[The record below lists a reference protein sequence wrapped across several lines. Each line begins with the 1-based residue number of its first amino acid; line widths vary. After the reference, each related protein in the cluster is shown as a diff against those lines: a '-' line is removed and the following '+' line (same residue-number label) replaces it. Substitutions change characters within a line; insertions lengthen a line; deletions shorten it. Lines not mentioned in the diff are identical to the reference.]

1 MKRMERILAVSV
13 ALTLAVFTG
22 CSSDD
27 DDDNNDPTP
36 VNEFELLV
44 DHLDDVQADLTTGW
58 IQTAEYVNTN
68 LADLFIVDIRAADA
82 YGSGHVPG
90 AHNVAATDV
99 LDYVLENNT
108 GDMPVAVV
116 CYTGQTASFVTMG
129 LRMMGVDAFAMK
141 WGMSGWHND
150 FDSWTANV
158 GSNFVG
164 DFVNTAAPA
173 LPENAFPTLSTGLDN
188 AEAILAARVEAM
200 LAEGFTPNGIT
211 AAGVFSALDDYSVF
225 NYWAESDYLGIGHVP
240 GAYQMT
246 PGNLT
251 SDMYLNA
258 LDPDGD
264 NVIYCWTGQTSALM
278 TFYLNVLGYDAF
290 SLKFG
295 ANGMVWES
303 IPGHQWMG
311 GAGYAYEG
319 GQAVNEFDVL
329 VEHLDSVQGTL
340 TTGWIQTAEF
350 VHDTMEDLFIV
361 DIRAADAYNTGHV
374 PGAHNVAAG
383 EVLDYVLEN
392 NTGDLPVAVVCY
404 TGQTASFVTMGLRM
418 MGVDAFAMKWG
429 MSGWH
434 SDFDSWTANV
444 SSNYVGDF
452 VNTDAPALGAFGYP
466 TLATGLTSADAIL
479 AARVDAM
486 FAEGFTP
493 NGVSASTVYGALE
506 DYQIFNYW
514 GESDYLGIGH
524 IDGAFQLTPGTVKAD
539 QNLAAFDPDAMNV
552 IYCWTGQTSALMTFY
567 MNVLGYDAYSLKFGA
582 NGMVWDNIPG
592 HQWTAGAG
600 YDYE

>member
-68 LADLFIVDIRAADA
+68 IADLFVVDIRAADA

-108 GDMPVAVV
+108 GDMPVA
-116 CYTGQTASFVTMG
+116 
-129 LRMMGVDAFAMK
+129 
-141 WGMSGWHND
+141 
-150 FDSWTANV
+150 
-158 GSNFVG
+158 
-164 DFVNTAAPA
+164 
-173 LPENAFPTLSTGLDN
+173 
-188 AEAILAARVEAM
+188 I
-200 LAEGFTPNGIT
+200 
-211 AAGVFSALDDYSVF
+211 
-225 NYWAESDYLGIGHVP
+225 
-240 GAYQMT
+240 
-246 PGNLT
+246 
-251 SDMYLNA
+251 
-258 LDPDGD
+258 
-264 NVIYCWTGQTSALM
+264 
-278 TFYLNVLGYDAF
+278 
-290 SLKFG
+290 
-295 ANGMVWES
+295 
-303 IPGHQWMG
+303 
-311 GAGYAYEG
+311 
-319 GQAVNEFDVL
+319 
-329 VEHLDSVQGTL
+329 
-340 TTGWIQTAEF
+340 
-350 VHDTMEDLFIV
+350 
-361 DIRAADAYNTGHV
+361 
-374 PGAHNVAAG
+374 
-383 EVLDYVLEN
+383 
-392 NTGDLPVAVVCY
+392 VCY

-434 SDFDSWTANV
+434 SDFDSWTGNV
-444 SSNYVGDF
+444 SSDYVGDF
-452 VNTDAPALGAFGYP
+452 VTTDAPALGSFGFP

-567 MNVLGYDAYSLKFGA
+567 MNVLGYDAYSLKYGA
-582 NGMVWDNIPG
+582 NGMVWENIPG